1 VRDVDRASE
10 FDRQVENL
18 LAKGYPEL
26 AGFGEAELLR
36 QVEPLRERLAALPPV
51 EDPARLPFAIVVTG
65 RLVGTEAAMARVELR
80 GRPGMTRL
88 EPVAPERFV
97 PIADLDLPREAV
109 YLVVDV
115 DTGRDTLNVT
125 PDEAH
130 GRIRRAGRSALT
142 IDEAIAVVTHFPEV
156 LRTRHCF
163 SILGSRC
170 GDRRVPAL
178 WVSGGSPRLGW
189 CWAGNPHTWLGSAS
203 CGGRAP
209 AGARCSPAVG
219 VAPSSPA
226 CVPSPSGR
234 GTG

>member
-1 VRDVDRASE
+1 VSASVVDRASE

-18 LAKGYPEL
+18 LARGYPDL
-26 AGFGEAELLR
+26 AGLREEELLSR
-36 QVEPLRERLAALPPV
+36 VEPLRERLVALPPPG
-51 EDPARLPFAIVVTG
+51 DPARLPFAIVVT
-65 RLVGTEAAMARVELR
+65 RQLVATEAAMARVELG

-97 PIADLDLPREAV
+97 PIPELELPREAV
-109 YLVVDV
+109 YLVADV
-115 DTGRDTLNVT
+115 ETGRDTLDVT

-156 LRTRHCF
+156 LRARSCF

-203 CGGRAP
+203 CGGRVGAEAGIP
-209 AGARCSPAVG
+209 ATAV
-219 VAPSSPA
+219 S
-226 CVPSPSGR
+226 
-234 GTG
+234 

>member
-1 VRDVDRASE
+1 VSACSVDRASE

-18 LAKGYPEL
+18 LARGYPGL
-26 AGFGEAELLR
+26 AGLGDEELLR
-36 QVEPLRERLAALPPV
+36 RVGPLRERLSTLPPGQ
-51 EDPARLPFAIVVTG
+51 DPARLPFAIVVT
-65 RLVGTEAAMARVELR
+65 RQLVGTEAAMARVELR

-88 EPVAPERFV
+88 EPVEPERFV
-97 PIADLDLPREAV
+97 PLPELDLPREAV

-115 DTGRDTLNVT
+115 DTGGDTLNVT

-156 LRTRHCF
+156 LRTRNCF

-203 CGGRAP
+203 CAGR
-209 AGARCSPAVG
+209 VG
-219 VAPSSPA
+219 L
-226 CVPSPSGR
+226 
-234 GTG
+234 

>member
-1 VRDVDRASE
+1 VSACGIDRASQ

-18 LAKGYPEL
+18 LAKGYPGL
-26 AGFGEAELLR
+26 AGLDEAELLR
-36 QVEPLRERLAALPPV
+36 QVGPLRERLPALSTD
-51 EDPARLPFAIVVTG
+51 ESLARLPFAIVVT
-65 RLVGTEAAMARVELR
+65 RQLVATEAAMARVELR
-80 GRPGMTRL
+80 GRRGVTRL

-97 PIADLDLPREAV
+97 PLAELELPREAV

-115 DTGRDTLNVT
+115 DTGADTLNVT

-130 GRIRRAGRSALT
+130 GRISRAGRSGLT

-156 LRTRHCF
+156 LRTRNCF

-178 WVSGGSPRLGW
+178 WVSGGRPRLGW

-203 CGGRAP
+203 CWGRVG
-209 AGARCSPAVG
+209 AGR
-219 VAPSSPA
+219 
-226 CVPSPSGR
+226 
-234 GTG
+234 